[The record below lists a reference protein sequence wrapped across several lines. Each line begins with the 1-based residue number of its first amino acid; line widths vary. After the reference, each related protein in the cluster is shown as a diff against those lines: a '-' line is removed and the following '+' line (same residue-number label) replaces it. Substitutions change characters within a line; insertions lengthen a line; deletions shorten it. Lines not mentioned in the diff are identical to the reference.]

1 MLLLG
6 IDASSQA
13 AGAAVVQDGTIICEY
28 TLNRKKTHSAHLLP
42 MTERMLADAELTLE
56 EMDGFA
62 CGIGPGSFTGVRIGT
77 ATVKGFA
84 QALGKPVVTVNS
96 LETLA
101 FGCGQFDGL
110 IIPVIFARVDEVF
123 CAAYRVQ
130 ENRLAA
136 VLPPTVLKITE
147 LLEKVRVQH
156 CLFVGDGALRHQALI
171 AESLG
176 EKAGFAAPR
185 QHLISAANLTL
196 LAERKREES
205 GWERYDSIAPL
216 YLRVSQAEREYQE
229 KHGGNER

>member
-84 QALGKPVVTVNS
+84 QALGIKFSAVGLDSNLASPIPYAVTII
-96 LETLA
+96 
-101 FGCGQFDGL
+101 GL
-110 IIPVIFARVDEVF
+110 VIFS
-123 CAAYRVQ
+123 
-130 ENRLAA
+130 L
-136 VLPPTVLKITE
+136 
-147 LLEKVRVQH
+147 VRRSRAKKLH
-156 CLFVGDGALRHQALI
+156 
-171 AESLG
+171 
-176 EKAGFAAPR
+176 
-185 QHLISAANLTL
+185 SAAAL
-196 LAERKREES
+196 K
-205 GWERYDSIAPL
+205 
-216 YLRVSQAEREYQE
+216 
-229 KHGGNER
+229 